1 MPAESAVAVLGWL
14 ARARVIASR
23 GLASDG
29 ADFLAVNRAP
39 EQAQRIF
46 KTAVGAA
53 TSADLGADG
62 IGIGIWATDSLRT
75 KSVFYRLLDDNA
87 FTRVPLFTQIA
98 FATSTAT
105 GATVAEGAPIPVSKI
120 VVDKLILQPANA
132 VALCVFTDELLKNVT
147 PAGQSFFNKELATA
161 VSDAVDAKFLSLVAS
176 GATSTASAG
185 VSASN
190 AWHDLRTALLSLS
203 TSGAS
208 KLYWVASVDVAKKA
222 STLADTAGGAAFA
235 AMSPSGGELCNL
247 PALVASGVPAG
258 SLYLIDAS

>member
-87 FTRVPLFTQIA
+87 FTRVPLFTRIA
-98 FATSTAT
+98 FRPAPPPGPRWLKVRPFRSPKSSST
-105 GATVAEGAPIPVSKI
+105 
-120 VVDKLILQPANA
+120 N
-132 VALCVFTDELLKNVT
+132 
-147 PAGQSFFNKELATA
+147 
-161 VSDAVDAKFLSLVAS
+161 
-176 GATSTASAG
+176 
-185 VSASN
+185 
-190 AWHDLRTALLSLS
+190 
-203 TSGAS
+203 
-208 KLYWVASVDVAKKA
+208 
-222 STLADTAGGAAFA
+222 
-235 AMSPSGGELCNL
+235 
-247 PALVASGVPAG
+247 
-258 SLYLIDAS
+258 